1 MTTDS
6 ILMIFAGATGA
17 AVVNLIGKLIQWW
30 LDRKAKRNDDKAM
43 SVEELG
49 ERISVIEDGLRVI
62 LHDRI
67 KHLAR
72 CYIERKEAD
81 YDDYKD
87 LKEMH
92 DTYRALGGDNLVRPM
107 EDVSKITMIYK

>member
-1 MTTDS
+1 MNMDQ

-17 AVVNLIGKLIQWW
+17 AVVNLVGKLIQWY
-30 LDRKAKRNDDKAM
+30 LDRKAKRKDAKAISM
-43 SVEELG
+43 EELASKI
-49 ERISVIEDGLRVI
+49 EIIEDGLRVI

-72 CYIERKEAD
+72 CYIERKEVD

-87 LKEMH
+87 LNEMH
-92 DTYRALGGDNLVRPM
+92 DTYCTLGGENLKRPM
-107 EDVSKITMIYK
+107 EDVSKLPMNYK